1 MEHRPTG
8 TGIRQVQAAVTSIAV
23 VLTVALVY
31 WLAPWLHTLA
41 FASSS
46 LNLAAVALLAIALAY
61 LLITA
66 LQSLCEYSL
75 NANGWRAVSRNMP
88 VAQVVEEIREV
99 GPYVDLMQ
107 DHLSGA
113 MQEMEVEVTGLI
125 GSINAIHEVSGQQL
139 ERIAASERNGAK
151 LSEVVREK
159 MQVDEQLSG
168 IVEMFVQ
175 QQEQDVEANHQRL
188 ERLKGVKALAPLV
201 DVIASVA
208 RQTNF
213 LAINAAI
220 EAAHAG
226 DSGRGF
232 AVLAAEI
239 RQLSNRTSDV
249 AISIRDR
256 IAAATDGIDTELDK
270 ASADESRAGSNATM
284 REVLQEIRTMQAR
297 FAEATGGID
306 LVGMI
311 ESVRSG
317 HQDIVMGLSE
327 ALGHIQFHDVMRQRA
342 EQVQT
347 SMDEL
352 NLHLQE
358 MADQLAS
365 KPWNPDA
372 MVGLRQRL
380 EQQASGYVMQSQRE
394 AHDARL
400 GSSADTP
407 AEPERPKIELF

>member
-1 MEHRPTG
+1 MVSCGVT
-8 TGIRQVQAAVTSIAV
+8 QVS
-23 VLTVALVY
+23 
-31 WLAPWLHTLA
+31 
-41 FASSS
+41 
-46 LNLAAVALLAIALAY
+46 
-61 LLITA
+61 
-66 LQSLCEYSL
+66 
-75 NANGWRAVSRNMP
+75 ANG
-88 VAQVVEEIREV
+88 
-99 GPYVDLMQ
+99 
-107 DHLSGA
+107 
-113 MQEMEVEVTGLI
+113 
-125 GSINAIHEVSGQQL
+125 
-139 ERIAASERNGAK
+139 
-151 LSEVVREK
+151 
-159 MQVDEQLSG
+159 
-168 IVEMFVQ
+168 
-175 QQEQDVEANHQRL
+175 
-188 ERLKGVKALAPLV
+188 KALAPLV

-270 ASADESRAGSNATM
+270 ASADEIRAGSNATM
-284 REVLQEIRTMQAR
+284 REVLQEIRTMQSR

-311 ESVRSG
+311 ESVRAG

-358 MADQLAS
+358 MADQVAS

-380 EQQASGYVMQSQRE
+380 EQQAAGYVMQSQRE

-400 GSSADTP
+400 GQSTSAP